1 MQPEDAARH
10 EQQRRERK
18 AALVARRV
26 EVTAAKQREEAER
39 AERRQAEAAQ
49 LETERLAVAATA
61 VRAFEIYRD
70 VRARAARMRD
80 TAGTNI
86 ERSPA
91 EVRLLAQLAPL
102 WDAGPETVGSLRR
115 ACGPISGVR
124 AEDYALPSPDLM
136 LRLKQGYRVLRQQV
150 GDALFVEESPVL
162 GGFGSRRDGH
172 LFNEDTLMFFSALV
186 ALDDAAVLPAFRAA
200 RSGPRRLVWESGG
213 GWGGFAYQFTR
224 VCPNVTYVIT
234 APPELFL
241 VSAVY
246 LATALPEARCRFFD
260 AASPDATWEQWETAD
275 FVFVPDS
282 EVGRFAPPRL
292 DLTVDL
298 GAWLLMTAGRVR
310 DHARRAFELGSRY
323 VFSVL
328 PARASAD
335 AVSRVWGN
343 VESWYWLHPVPPRA
357 ETMPAVPPHG
367 AASVPDDVRHSH
379 LVAWRRL
386 HA

>member
-61 VRAFEIYRD
+61 ARAFEIYRD

-124 AEDYALPSPDLM
+124 AED
-136 LRLKQGYRVLRQQV
+136 
-150 GDALFVEESPVL
+150 
-162 GGFGSRRDGH
+162 
-172 LFNEDTLMFFSALV
+172 
-186 ALDDAAVLPAFRAA
+186 
-200 RSGPRRLVWESGG
+200 
-213 GWGGFAYQFTR
+213 
-224 VCPNVTYVIT
+224 
-234 APPELFL
+234 
-241 VSAVY
+241 
-246 LATALPEARCRFFD
+246 
-260 AASPDATWEQWETAD
+260 
-275 FVFVPDS
+275 
-282 EVGRFAPPRL
+282 
-292 DLTVDL
+292 
-298 GAWLLMTAGRVR
+298 
-310 DHARRAFELGSRY
+310 
-323 VFSVL
+323 
-328 PARASAD
+328 
-335 AVSRVWGN
+335 
-343 VESWYWLHPVPPRA
+343 
-357 ETMPAVPPHG
+357 
-367 AASVPDDVRHSH
+367 
-379 LVAWRRL
+379 
-386 HA
+386 